1 MALEGVMLLGDLGL
15 EPAVDLSLND
25 LLLLDADAGVDSGSD

>member
-1 MALEGVMLLGDLGL
+1 MLLGNLGL
-15 EPAVDLSLND
+15 EPDVDLSLND